1 MQVTIVSLGSRGD
14 VQPYVA
20 LGRALLAAGHSPI
33 LVTSEEFR
41 SLVTENGLG
50 FRPVSVSMKGLVE
63 SPKGRAWLSSG
74 RNPVKLVMGGIRLIE
89 ELSTELSTELEAGL
103 HDAEVIVSNWTTC
116 ASYYY
121 ARMRGI
127 PWLGLFLQPM
137 WPTGDYPCLIL
148 TRPSLGRTLNRLSHR
163 LLDPLLWQ
171 IIRLGTADY
180 ARKAW
185 KTRLPW
191 LGMLDELSRTQTP
204 MLFAVSEQV
213 HARPSDWPAH
223 VQLTGYLYLH
233 TQHDWQAPERLRD
246 YLASG
251 PPPVYVGFGSM
262 SDGSAEQTTRL
273 VLEAGRQAGVRLLL
287 LTGWGGIDAQRLP
300 DDVLAI
306 DAAPHEWLF
315 PRMAAVVHHGGAGTT
330 AAGVWAGV
338 PGVVVPFF
346 ADQPFWGEKLHRLG
360 VGGAP
365 VSKQKLT
372 AEKLAASIRQALTP
386 ERVAAAA
393 ALGARVRA
401 EEGARRA
408 VEAIEAGV
416 ASFQSRRTAPLPGSI
431 F

>member
-1 MQVTIVSLGSRGD
+1 MKVTIVSLGSRGD

-20 LGRALLAAGHSPI
+20 LGRALIEAGHTAI

-41 SLVTENGLG
+41 GFVTENGLE
-50 FRPVSVSMKGLVE
+50 FRPVSVSMKALVE
-63 SPKGRAWLSSG
+63 SPKGRAWMSSG
-74 RNPVKLVMGGIRLIE
+74 RNPIKLVLGGIRLIE
-89 ELSTELSTELEAGL
+89 ELSYELSTELEAGL
-103 HDAEVIVSNWTTC
+103 ADAEVIVSNWTTC

-137 WPTGDYPCLIL
+137 WPSGDYPFPVV
-148 TRPSLGRTLNRLSHR
+148 TRRSFGPTLNRLSHR
-163 LLDPLLWQ
+163 LLDPLMWQ
-171 IIRLGTADY
+171 IIRLGTASY
-180 ARKAW
+180 ARTAW

-191 LGMLDELSRTQTP
+191 LGMHRDLSRTETP

-233 TQHDWQAPERLRD
+233 TQHQWQPPDRLRD

-262 SDGSAEQTTRL
+262 SDGAAERTTEL
-273 VLEAGRQAGVRLLL
+273 VLEAGRQVGVRLLL
-287 LTGWGGIDAQRLP
+287 LTGWGGLDARKLP

-360 VGGAP
+360 VGGTP
-365 VSKQKLT
+365 IPKQKLT
-372 AEKLAASIRQALTP
+372 AEKLAASLREALSP

-401 EEGARRA
+401 EEGGKRA
-408 VEAIEAGV
+408 VEAIEGGV
-416 ASFQSRRTAPLPGSI
+416 ASLRARRPWCLP
-431 F
+431 